1 MDNTT
6 VWGHFGKNVGIWP
19 PRVPI
24 YRVNPH
30 YFVINNE
37 EIHHALSW
45 MYIWGYFASSKVPN
59 KAIIWIIPYLGPFLV
74 KMLVF
79 DPPGAHL

>member
-6 VWGHFGKNVGIWP
+6 IWGHFGQNVGIRP
-19 PRVPI
+19 PGVPI
-24 YRVNPH
+24 YRVTYH
-30 YFVINNE
+30 CFVINNE
-37 EIHHALSW
+37 EIPSCFILNV
-45 MYIWGYFASSKVPN
+45 YLGYFALSKVPN